1 MEGDPFKLRKLASW
15 YREYAKQAENPT
27 IWDARLRTAD
37 ELDAEADRIETEQKA
52 RAEKSLA

>member
-15 YREYAKQAENPT
+15 YREYAKRAENPT

-37 ELDAEADRIETEQKA
+37 ELDAEADRIETEEKA